1 MNTAKIFNKISTQL
15 SQETD
20 LQNQLGIV
28 VQGAMDLSNADAGT
42 LYSISEGKDLKFE
55 VILNRTLNIHKQA
68 PHTHFPDIPLYKNKK
83 ENSSMVA
90 VHCVFKEKSIFIDD
104 IYDEKQY
111 NFSGTRIFDRKNKYR
126 TYSLLTVPV
135 LDFRKKTIG
144 VIQLINAKNE
154 NNDIRIFDEQDHKRV
169 NLFIL
174 QTAFTLSSKIL
185 IDRQKV
191 LFDSIKKRK

>member
-1 MNTAKIFNKISTQL
+1 MNSAKIFNKISTQL

-20 LQNQLGIV
+20 LQNQLSIV

-42 LYSISEGKDLKFE
+42 LYSVSEGQNLKFE
-55 VILNRTLNIHKQA
+55 VVLNRSLNIHTQA
-68 PHTHFPDIPLYKNKK
+68 PHTHFPDIPLYKDKK
-83 ENSSMVA
+83 ENASMVA
-90 VHCVFKEKSIFIDD
+90 VNCVLQEMSIFIDD

-111 NFSGTRIFDRKNKYR
+111 NFSGTRMFDRKNKYR

-135 LDFRKKTIG
+135 FDFRKKTIG
-144 VIQLINAKNE
+144 VIQLINAKD
-154 NNDIRIFDEQDHKRV
+154 NNDKIRIFDEQDHKRV

-185 IDRQKV
+185 IDRQKT